1 MRLVVVRVA
10 RFLRMRTL
18 AALARA
24 RHARKRLLST
34 FGGLARAAAR
44 AEEEVK
50 HDGALVL
57 DDNAEHAW

>member
-18 AALARA
+18 ALARA
-24 RHARKRLLST
+24 RRARKRLLST

-57 DDNAEHAW
+57 DDNVEHAW